1 MGDIIWGDRIRE
13 YEKSS
18 ETDLLETIKNL
29 KIKHNELQSAL
40 EYQKQLTE
48 ISERAQNMTCEMLG
62 KYTVENHN
70 LREMCER
77 YEEIINKPLA
87 IDDVKVVAN
96 PGGCSVYLTE
106 KLKLTEFYK
115 NSKYDPSDTRD

>member
-1 MGDIIWGDRIRE
+1 MGDRIWGDRIRE

-18 ETDLLETIKNL
+18 KTDLLEIIENL
-29 KIKHNELQSAL
+29 KIKHNELTAAL
-40 EYQKQLTE
+40 EHQKRLTE

-77 YEEIINKPLA
+77 YEKIINKPLT
-87 IDDVKVVAN
+87 IDDVKVVAK
-96 PGGCSVYLTE
+96 PGGCSVYLAE
-106 KLKLTEFYK
+106 NVKLTEFYK
-115 NSKYDPSDTRD
+115 NAKYDQSDPRD

>member
-77 YEEIINKPLA
+77 YEEIINKPLT
-87 IDDVKVVAN
+87 IDDVKVVAK
-96 PGGCSVYLTE
+96 PGGCSVYLAE
-106 KLKLTEFYK
+106 NVKLTEFYK
-115 NSKYDPSDTRD
+115 NAKYDPSDTRD